1 MDRKE
6 TLEKAYEC
14 VAGQREQ
21 DYGRPEDSLGRI
33 ADLWTAYYGSEFSPV
48 DVAMMMGLLKIAR
61 IKGIHATED
70 SFVDLAGYA
79 AIGCEVATE
88 GKAAEVP
95 QEAPQAEPEAPVPE
109 QEAPKA
115 EQEPRG
121 TSAPK
126 KEKRGGA
133 RNKKEFDEAAFYR
146 MLDEGRSQEEIA
158 KYFGA
163 SKSWASYTA
172 QKLIQKRE
180 EARAREAERHE
191 PDPEAVA
198 ESAKRIDIGRAAA
211 LHNAGWPVEKIADEL
226 GVEYDAAYGIIKA
239 LVEGKLTVPKHTS
252 GETEE
257 AAG

>member
-6 TLEKAYEC
+6 TLEKAYKC
-14 VAGQREQ
+14 VASQREQ

-33 ADLWTAYYGSEFSPV
+33 AALWTAYYGSKFSPV
-48 DVAMMMGLLKIAR
+48 DVAMMMALLKVAR
-61 IKGIHATED
+61 IKGRHATED
-70 SFVDLAGYA
+70 SFVDIAGYA
-79 AIGCEVATE
+79 AIGCEVMT
-88 GKAAEVP
+88 GGRVP
-95 QEAPQAEPEAPVPE
+95 PIPEPE

-115 EQEPRG
+115 EQEAPKTEQEPRE

-146 MLDEGRSQEEIA
+146 MLDEGRPQEEIA

-226 GVEYDAAYGIIKA
+226 GIEYDAAYGIIKA
-239 LVEGKLTVPKHTS
+239 LVEGKLTVPKRTNE
-252 GETEE
+252 ETEE

>member
-48 DVAMMMGLLKIAR
+48 DVAMMMALLKVAR
-61 IKGIHATED
+61 IKGRHATED
-70 SFVDLAGYA
+70 SFVDIAGYA
-79 AIGCEVATE
+79 AIGCEVMT
-88 GKAAEVP
+88 GGRVP
-95 QEAPQAEPEAPVPE
+95 PIPEPEQEAPKVEL
-109 QEAPKA
+109 EAPKA
-115 EQEPRG
+115 EQEPRE

-133 RNKKEFDEAAFYR
+133 RNKKKFDEAVFYR
-146 MLDEGRSQEEIA
+146 MLDEGRPQEEIA

-163 SKSWASYTA
+163 SKAWASYTA

-239 LVEGKLTVPKHTS
+239 LVEGKLTVPKRAS

>member
-48 DVAMMMGLLKIAR
+48 DVAMMMMALLKVAR
-61 IKGIHATED
+61 IKGRHATED
-70 SFVDLAGYA
+70 SFVDIAGYA
-79 AIGCEVATE
+79 AIGCEVMT
-88 GKAAEVP
+88 GGRVP
-95 QEAPQAEPEAPVPE
+95 PILEPE
-109 QEAPKA
+109 QEASKT
-115 EQEPRG
+115 EKKPRE
-121 TSAPK
+121 TSTPK

-133 RNKKEFDEAAFYR
+133 RNKKEFDETVFYR
-146 MLDEGRSQEEIA
+146 MLDEGRPQEEIA
-158 KYFGA
+158 KYFGM
-163 SKSWASYTA
+163 SKAWASYTA

-226 GVEYDAAYGIIKA
+226 GIEYDAAYGIIKA
-239 LVEGKLTVPKHTS
+239 LVEGKLTVPKRTNE
-252 GETEE
+252 ETEE
-257 AAG
+257 TA

>member
-1 MDRKE
+1 MNRKE

-21 DYGRPEDSLGRI
+21 DYGRPEDGLGRI

-48 DVAMMMGLLKIAR
+48 DVAMMMVLLKVAR
-61 IKGIHATED
+61 SKGRHATED
-70 SFVDLAGYA
+70 SFVDIAGYA
-79 AIGCEVATE
+79 AIGCEIMTGGRVS
-88 GKAAEVP
+88 P
-95 QEAPQAEPEAPVPE
+95 IPEP
-109 QEAPKA
+109 
-115 EQEPRG
+115 EQEPRE

-133 RNKKEFDEAAFYR
+133 HNKKEFDEAAFYR
-146 MLDEGRSQEEIA
+146 MLDEGRPQEEIA

-163 SKSWASYTA
+163 SKTWVSYTA

-226 GVEYDAAYGIIKA
+226 GIEYDAAYGIIKA
-239 LVEGKLTVPKHTS
+239 LVEGKLTVPKRTNE
-252 GETEE
+252 ETEE
-257 AAG
+257 TA